1 MCACQAAPVPLLEVR
16 NVSRRFGGIVALD
29 DVSFDV
35 EQGEIVGLIG
45 PNGAGKTTAF
55 NVITGLYRPDSGEVV
70 FDGESLLRT
79 PTHRVIRQ
87 GVART
92 FQNLELFKTMTVREN
107 VLMGAHARRG
117 SRSVDEVL
125 EYVGLADVAVRPA
138 GELPYGT
145 LKRVETARALASDP
159 RLLLLDEPAGGL
171 SHEELDELA
180 AFVRS
185 LRDDFALTVLLVE
198 HHMNLVMGISDRVH
212 VLDFGRT
219 IAAGTPQEVQN
230 DPKVIEAYLGTPEG
244 AT

>member
-1 MCACQAAPVPLLEVR
+1 VPLLEVR

-35 EQGEIVGLIG
+35 EAGEIAGLIG

-55 NVITGLYRPDSGEVV
+55 NVITGLYRPDAGEVV

-79 PTHRVIRQ
+79 PAHRVIRR

-92 FQNLELFKTMTVREN
+92 FQNLELFKTMSVREN

-117 SRSVDEVL
+117 SRSVDDVL
-125 EYVGLADVAVRPA
+125 EYVGLAAVAERPA

-145 LKRVETARALASDP
+145 LKRVETARALASAP
-159 RLLLLDEPAGGL
+159 KLLLLDEPAGGL
-171 SHEELDELA
+171 SHEELDDLA
-180 AFVRS
+180 AFVRR
-185 LRDDFALTVLLVE
+185 LRDDFALTILLVE
-198 HHMNLVMGISDRVH
+198 HHMSLVMGISDRVH

-219 IAAGTPQEVQN
+219 IAAGTPQDVQS
-230 DPKVIEAYLGTPEG
+230 DPRVIEAYLGTSEDDG
-244 AT
+244 